1 MDTLMHQNV
10 CMKVF
15 CVEDGPGN
23 NSNDVTMAW
32 MWMVAVACKV

>member
-1 MDTLMHQNV
+1 MDTLMHKNV

-23 NSNDVTMAW
+23 SNDVTMAC